1 MNLVID
7 TFSNSYRNDVMLL
20 PYWIS
25 WIFITL
31 LILFS
36 HIKDRPIFIRVCIHL
51 VIIRNLVPWL
61 NIEDRIIFD
70 DLAKLIHWNQ
80 LQFVGVCGCL
90 VVMSM
95 KENAIIHLPMSITYM
110 FFLSFAQ
117 INLFYQKSD
126 KQNSL
131 DYVFNNKMSSVI
143 QLFMVQIT
151 AQYMAVFL
159 IKYYRI

>member
-1 MNLVID
+1 
-7 TFSNSYRNDVMLL
+7 
-20 PYWIS
+20 
-25 WIFITL
+25 
-31 LILFS
+31 
-36 HIKDRPIFIRVCIHL
+36 
-51 VIIRNLVPWL
+51 
-61 NIEDRIIFD
+61 
-70 DLAKLIHWNQ
+70 
-80 LQFVGVCGCL
+80 
-90 VVMSM
+90 
-95 KENAIIHLPMSITYM
+95 MSITYM